1 MRETW
6 VQAGGTNKPENKD
19 KISVRAIRT
28 LLLTNITEYQTDRQR
43 MLEGNMGRT
52 SNKDKDDNKDII
64 RINAIRTLC

>member
-1 MRETW
+1 MRETRA
-6 VQAGGTNKPENKD
+6 QAGGTNKPDNKD

-28 LLLTNITEYQTDRQR
+28 NITEHQTDRQR

>member
-1 MRETW
+1 MRETRA
-6 VQAGGTNKPENKD
+6 QAGGTNKPENKD
-19 KISVRAIRT
+19 KISVRAIR
-28 LLLTNITEYQTDRQR
+28 TNITEYQTDRQR

>member
-6 VQAGGTNKPENKD
+6 EQAGGTNKPDNKD

-64 RINAIRTLC
+64 RKNAIRILC